1 MKKLYK
7 GAIAAIVATAAAG
20 CAAPDYHNEHHAGR
34 FKQYGYGFI
43 AEDETQHANAN
54 LVDAQVL
61 KSYTDRIVFEL
72 SNQIDPS
79 SLGYISV
86 ASYVELDDN
95 LVNTNPLGNQ
105 LAEFLLISLKEQ
117 GYKVEDLN
125 VSNEITINEQ
135 GAFVF
140 TRDKLT
146 KVKSNFILSGVIS
159 YAPTAININS
169 RLLGIKES
177 ELLATNTLTIPNYII
192 RNSFPLIEGDD
203 IIVKGKQG

>member
-1 MKKLYK
+1 MNKLYK
-7 GAIAAIVATAAAG
+7 GAIAALVSAAVVG

-140 TRDKLT
+140 SRDKLK
-146 KVKSNFILSGVIS
+146 KVESNFILSGVIT
-159 YAPTAININS
+159 YAPTAVNINS
-169 RLLGIKES
+169 RLVGIQEA
-177 ELLATNTLTIPNYII
+177 ELLATNSLTIPNYII
-192 RNSFPLIEGDD
+192 RSSFPITEGSD
-203 IIVKGKQG
+203 IVIRGK

>member
-1 MKKLYK
+1 MNRLHK
-7 GAIAAIVATAAAG
+7 GALAALISAAVAG

-43 AEDETQHANAN
+43 QEDETEHVNAN

-72 SNQIDPS
+72 SNQIDPAS
-79 SLGYISV
+79 INQISV
-86 ASYVELDDN
+86 ASFVELDDN

-105 LAEFLLISLKEQ
+105 LAEFLLISLREY
-117 GYKVEDLN
+117 GYRVEDLN
-125 VSNEITINEQ
+125 ISKKITINEQ

-140 TRDKLT
+140 SRDKLT

-169 RLLGIKES
+169 RLLGIAES

-192 RNSFPLIEGDD
+192 RNSFPIVEGNN
-203 IIVKGKQG
+203 IIINGD